1 MSQVKANGAESLK
14 ARLQDAAQLCAD
26 KLVQQM
32 MGGTISASV
41 KPH

>member
-1 MSQVKANGAESLK
+1 LK
-14 ARLQDAAQLCAD
+14 ARLREAAQFCAD

-41 KPH
+41 KSP